1 MWKTS
6 KEDKK
11 KIKNQYQKNPL
22 NPALKCPKMDMLQ
35 LALFQG
41 KLIRYELKT
50 HVMMKLKKKLFYKK
64 LLLKYESVITPI

>member
-1 MWKTS
+1 
-6 KEDKK
+6 
-11 KIKNQYQKNPL
+11 
-22 NPALKCPKMDMLQ
+22 MDMLQ